1 MYYCLL
7 PQGGSEGLLSPD
19 GPAIAE
25 GKGCVDP
32 SSLPLLPHPAKKQ
45 VWDFV
50 RVLLMDSLLNI
61 PANKQGHPLELLL
74 EVSLVIIRL
83 CCSTLHWGLKGQEV
97 SCQWPSEKTAVT
109 EVYSVSTFK
118 SLGQGWDPSSQRAC
132 TTSWQVWTAYL
143 VEWNS
148 ILFNNEEKPFL
159 PVLHSCELRKCCPQT
174 TTKAFFRQYL
184 TLK

>member
-1 MYYCLL
+1 MHCCLL
-7 PQGGSEGLLSPD
+7 PQGGSEGLLTPD

-74 EVSLVIIRL
+74 EVSLVVINL
-83 CCSTLHWGLKGQEV
+83 CCSTSHWGRKDRRYPASGLVKKLLTVMKRCIQ
-97 SCQWPSEKTAVT
+97 S
-109 EVYSVSTFK
+109 FFFN
-118 SLGQGWDPSSQRAC
+118 SLG
-132 TTSWQVWTAYL
+132 
-143 VEWNS
+143 
-148 ILFNNEEKPFL
+148 
-159 PVLHSCELRKCCPQT
+159 
-174 TTKAFFRQYL
+174 
-184 TLK
+184 

>member
-1 MYYCLL
+1 MHCCLL
-7 PQGGSEGLLSPD
+7 PQGGSEGLLTPN

-74 EVSLVIIRL
+74 EVSSVVIRL
-83 CCSTLHWGLKGQEV
+83 FCSTLCWEWKDRRYPASGVVKKVLTVTKKCIQSAFSAV
-97 SCQWPSEKTAVT
+97 WDKAWITALGMHYILVDLYNLLSGT
-109 EVYSVSTFK
+109 E
-118 SLGQGWDPSSQRAC
+118 
-132 TTSWQVWTAYL
+132 
-143 VEWNS
+143 
-148 ILFNNEEKPFL
+148 FL
-159 PVLHSCELRKCCPQT
+159 PFKQGK
-174 TTKAFFRQYL
+174 KAFFFL
-184 TLK
+184 LCIHEN

>member
-1 MYYCLL
+1 MHCALL

-74 EVSLVIIRL
+74 EVSLVVIRL
-83 CCSTLHWGLKGQEV
+83 CCSTSRWGWKDRRCPASGQV
-97 SCQWPSEKTAVT
+97 RKVLTAMKRCIQ
-109 EVYSVSTFK
+109 SGF
-118 SLGQGWDPSSQRAC
+118 
-132 TTSWQVWTAYL
+132 
-143 VEWNS
+143 S
-148 ILFNNEEKPFL
+148 I
-159 PVLHSCELRKCCPQT
+159 
-174 TTKAFFRQYL
+174 A
-184 TLK
+184 